1 MPATTYTARR
11 FDAGLVQHRVEC
23 GGLVAVA
30 LAPMGARP
38 ALWNVSR
45 LSSRGV
51 RWSVARV
58 GLGDVRKMTA
68 PGARRLAGVLRAVE
82 HGRLAA

>member
-1 MPATTYTARR
+1 MTSTTYTAHA

-23 GGLVAVA
+23 SGLVAVA
-30 LAPMGARP
+30 LAPVGARP
-38 ALWNVSR
+38 NIWTISR

-51 RWSVARV
+51 RWTVARV
-58 GLGDVRKMTA
+58 GVGDVRRMLA
-68 PGARRLAGVLRAVE
+68 PGARTLAGVLRAVE